1 MSLPAPSVPGPDP
14 RDAVPARR
22 AAPAPAD
29 AVPGTPTPKLL
40 RPGQGPGPAQPGE
53 CAGRRGRQKGRAR
66 GFSESQDRSCR
77 GQARGWGRSGAR
89 TRRPRSCC
97 TEGVVT
103 ARPPHDSRRPL
114 QPRQRTP
121 RLSSPPSPAAGSWK
135 RFRPETERQNAVVRA
150 GGLAGRVPRGRA
162 LPLAD
167 SGCERARGAAR
178 RQASKPRGG
187 VPGEGSLPSACRSA
201 SVPQFP
207 RVVGLQSP
215 PRGRGF
221 VLEGKG
227 T

>member
-29 AVPGTPTPKLL
+29 AVPGTPPPKLL

-66 GFSESQDRSCR
+66 GFSESQDRSCG
-77 GQARGWGRSGAR
+77 GQARGRGRSGAR

-121 RLSSPPSPAAGSWK
+121 RLSSPPSPAAGSW
-135 RFRPETERQNAVVRA
+135 RRREGGIRTFSAGDRAAERRGPGRGARGEGVRGAGPSPWPTPAARERKVPRAARLLSQGAGSPGRAVCPPP
-150 GGLAGRVPRGRA
+150 AGRPPC
-162 LPLAD
+162 L
-167 SGCERARGAAR
+167 S
-178 RQASKPRGG
+178 
-187 VPGEGSLPSACRSA
+187 
-201 SVPQFP
+201 FP
-207 RVVGLQSP
+207 
-215 PRGRGF
+215 
-221 VLEGKG
+221 E
-227 T
+227 